1 MAWII
6 VASADHVARGV
17 EGGFVQACHGKDA
30 PLRRIRTGETV
41 IAYSPV
47 TAFGSK
53 QRLQAFTAI
62 GTIREREP
70 YRVQMSATFQASRS
84 DVDWRPSRPA
94 SIHPLLDRL
103 ELTKDKHNWG
113 QAFRFGIVRIAEAD
127 AEIIASA
134 MAACPLTADVCPPR
148 QASFLALL
156 DI

>member
-47 TAFGSK
+47 TVFGGK
-53 QRLQAFTAI
+53 ERLQTFTAI

-70 YRVQMSATFQASRS
+70 YRVQMSATFHAFRS

-103 ELTKDKHNWG
+103 ELTKGKHNWG
-113 QAFRFGIVRIAEAD
+113 RAFRFGIVRIAEAD
-127 AEIIASA
+127 AGIIASA
-134 MAACPLTADVCPPR
+134 MAAPLAEGDICPPR
-148 QASFLALL
+148 QASLL
-156 DI
+156 PLLGI

>member
-6 VASADHVARGV
+6 TASADHVARGV

-47 TAFGSK
+47 TVFGGK
-53 QRLQAFTAI
+53 ERLQAFTAI
-62 GTIREREP
+62 GTMRERVP
-70 YRVQMSATFQASRS
+70 YRVEMSATFHASRS

-103 ELTKDKHNWG
+103 DLTRGRHNWG
-113 QAFRFGIVRIAEAD
+113 QAFRFGIVRISEAD
-127 AEIIASA
+127 AGIIASA
-134 MAACPLTADVCPPR
+134 MAAPLVEGEICPAR
-148 QASFLALL
+148 QASLLALL
-156 DI
+156 GI